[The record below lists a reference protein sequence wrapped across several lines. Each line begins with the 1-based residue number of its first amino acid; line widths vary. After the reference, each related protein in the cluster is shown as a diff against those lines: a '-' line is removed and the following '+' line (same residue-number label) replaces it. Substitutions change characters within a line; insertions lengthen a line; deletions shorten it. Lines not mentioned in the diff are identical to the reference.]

1 MGIGRV
7 KKAFTEA
14 VTFELDLE
22 RCLGFHLAV
31 WCKYRLTCASGPTL
45 ALCALYSSQKCSGW

>member
-7 KKAFTEA
+7 KKAFTEE

-31 WCKYRLTCASGPTL
+31 WCKYRLTCASGPDL
-45 ALCALYSSQKCSGW
+45 GLVCIEL